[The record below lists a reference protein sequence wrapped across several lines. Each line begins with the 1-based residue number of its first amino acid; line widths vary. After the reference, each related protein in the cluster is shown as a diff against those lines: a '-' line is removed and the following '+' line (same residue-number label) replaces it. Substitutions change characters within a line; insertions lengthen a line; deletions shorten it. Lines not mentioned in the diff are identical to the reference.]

1 MTFFLQNGQ
10 PERIWNRDFYLHM
23 FSSKKLINEFL
34 KNKDETF
41 LADPYKLHET
51 NFREKKIQ
59 NKIIQNTR
67 EQIFLVFETITRTY
81 LFQLALEIMRWR
93 LAI

>member
-1 MTFFLQNGQ
+1 
-10 PERIWNRDFYLHM
+10 M

-51 NFREKKIQ
+51 NFREKNSVQK
-59 NKIIQNTR
+59 
-67 EQIFLVFETITRTY
+67 
-81 LFQLALEIMRWR
+81 
-93 LAI
+93 

>member
-1 MTFFLQNGQ
+1 MTFFLQNGK

-51 NFREKKIQ
+51 NFRVQK
-59 NKIIQNTR
+59 
-67 EQIFLVFETITRTY
+67 
-81 LFQLALEIMRWR
+81 
-93 LAI
+93 

>member
-1 MTFFLQNGQ
+1 MTFFLQNGK

-67 EQIFLVFETITRTY
+67 EQIF
-81 LFQLALEIMRWR
+81 
-93 LAI
+93 

>member
-10 PERIWNRDFYLHM
+10 PERIRNRDFYLHM

>member
-1 MTFFLQNGQ
+1 MTFFLQNGK

-51 NFREKKIQ
+51 NFREKNSVQK
-59 NKIIQNTR
+59 
-67 EQIFLVFETITRTY
+67 
-81 LFQLALEIMRWR
+81 
-93 LAI
+93 

>member
-1 MTFFLQNGQ
+1 MTFFLQNSK

-41 LADPYKLHET
+41 LADPYKLH
-51 NFREKKIQ
+51 
-59 NKIIQNTR
+59 
-67 EQIFLVFETITRTY
+67 VFEWSGFTGD
-81 LFQLALEIMRWR
+81 FCAS
-93 LAI
+93 

>member
-81 LFQLALEIMRWR
+81 LFQLALEIMR
-93 LAI
+93 

>member
-1 MTFFLQNGQ
+1 MTFFLQNGK

>member
-1 MTFFLQNGQ
+1 MKLAKMTFFLQNGK
-10 PERIWNRDFYLHM
+10 PERIWNRDFYLDM

-51 NFREKKIQ
+51 NFREKNSVQK
-59 NKIIQNTR
+59 
-67 EQIFLVFETITRTY
+67 
-81 LFQLALEIMRWR
+81 
-93 LAI
+93 

>member
-1 MTFFLQNGQ
+1 MTFFLQNSK
-10 PERIWNRDFYLHM
+10 PERIWNRDFYLDM

-51 NFREKKIQ
+51 NFRVQK
-59 NKIIQNTR
+59 
-67 EQIFLVFETITRTY
+67 
-81 LFQLALEIMRWR
+81 
-93 LAI
+93 

>member
-1 MTFFLQNGQ
+1 MKLAKMTFFLQNGQ

-51 NFREKKIQ
+51 NFKEKKNSEQ
-59 NKIIQNTR
+59 NHSKHTR
-67 EQIFLVFETITRTY
+67 ADFFSL
-81 LFQLALEIMRWR
+81 
-93 LAI
+93 